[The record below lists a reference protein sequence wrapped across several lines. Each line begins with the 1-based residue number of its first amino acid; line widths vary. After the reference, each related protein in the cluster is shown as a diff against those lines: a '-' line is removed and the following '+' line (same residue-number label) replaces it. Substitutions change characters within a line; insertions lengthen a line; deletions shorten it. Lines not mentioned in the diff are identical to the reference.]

1 MTINE
6 TKNVLEMFF
15 ALRGSFGQKYP
26 SMSHKT
32 NLSNKY
38 YKLLNAKL
46 FSFGQKWSSMSHKFP

>member
-15 ALRGSFGQKYP
+15 ALRGSFGQKCP

-46 FSFGQKWSSMSHKFP
+46 FSFGQKWS

>member
-38 YKLLNAKL
+38 YKLLNAKF
-46 FSFGQKWSSMSHKFP
+46 FSLVKNDHE